1 MASIGRFFSR
11 IFFWTYERSTAP
23 YDIAV
28 ALIVV
33 FVLLTPR
40 SWFHDRPVIGPPPSE
55 ATVQQISTDPA
66 NGTQTYQVDA
76 RLLASPMSETEL
88 EKLIHDAV
96 RKNVPDLKGHNFKI
110 VHFTQILGQNGAVI
124 YYEVSIKP

>member
-1 MASIGRFFSR
+1 MAPVGRFFTR
-11 IFFWTYERSTAP
+11 IVFWTYERGTAP

-28 ALIVV
+28 GLILV

-40 SWFHDRPVIGPPPSE
+40 GWFHDRPVIGPPPSE

-76 RLLASPMSETEL
+76 RLLSSPMSETEL

-96 RKNVPDLKGHNFKI
+96 RKNVPDLKGRNFKI
-110 VHFTQILGQNGAVI
+110 VHFTQILGQNGTVI

>member
-1 MASIGRFFSR
+1 MASVGRFFTR
-11 IFFWTYERSTAP
+11 IIFWTYERGTAP

-40 SWFHDRPVIGPPPSE
+40 AWFHDRPVIGPPPSE
-55 ATVQQISTDPA
+55 ATVVQTSADPA
-66 NGTQTYQVDA
+66 SGTQTYQVDA
-76 RLLASPMSETEL
+76 RLLASPMPETEL
-88 EKLIHDAV
+88 EKLIHDTV
-96 RKNVPDLKGHNFKI
+96 RKNVPELKGRNFKI
-110 VHFTQILGQNGAVI
+110 VHFTQILGPNGIVL

>member
-1 MASIGRFFSR
+1 MASVGRFFTR
-11 IFFWTYERSTAP
+11 IFFWTYERGTAP

-40 SWFHDRPVIGPPPSE
+40 GWFHDRPIIGPPPSE

-66 NGTQTYQVDA
+66 QGTQTYQVDA
-76 RLLASPMSETEL
+76 RLLSSPMSETEL

-96 RKNVPDLKGHNFKI
+96 RKNVPDLKGRNFKI
-110 VHFTQILGQNGAVI
+110 VHFTQILGQNGTVI